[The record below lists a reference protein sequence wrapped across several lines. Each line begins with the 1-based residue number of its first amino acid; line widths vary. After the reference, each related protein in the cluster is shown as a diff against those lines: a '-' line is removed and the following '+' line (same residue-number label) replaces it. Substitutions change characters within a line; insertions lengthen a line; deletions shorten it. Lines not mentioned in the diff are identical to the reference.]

1 MKPKARSTLLSLLI
15 LLTGCASTSTPIQYD
30 NSHSRAHNI
39 AHAGGLYQTEDKV
52 IPMKDFEA
60 FKLAKAAVG
69 NTLLLTPSVGAGL
82 ELSEGLSLG
91 LLTSLLEQ
99 PDTASRNS
107 IIAWMPIQ
115 EATSARDAQQKLLYH
130 FNAAI
135 ETVLQEQ
142 SINYERTNGNSE
154 QKIEFYFHSADYQ
167 CPKYQAGMT
176 NQDLCY
182 ITAEVFEPRR
192 TMSPSFVNDGQESF
206 AFESNHNVYYQR
218 FRISPGKNSDIPSD
232 ELYAAISNKLP
243 DWIFIYI
250 AKGKIHFG
258 KETIIAPYLLESGK
272 PLLFVVSE
280 EKDSES

>member
-1 MKPKARSTLLSLLI
+1 MKPKARFTPLSLLI
-15 LLTGCASTSTPIQYD
+15 LLTGFASTSTPIQYD
-30 NSHSRAHNI
+30 NSHSRDHNI

-60 FKLAKAAVG
+60 FKLAEAAAG
-69 NTLLLTPSVGAGL
+69 NTLLLTSSVGAGL
-82 ELSEGLSLG
+82 ELSEG
-91 LLTSLLEQ
+91 LTSLLEQ

-115 EATSARDAQQKLLYH
+115 ETTSARDAQQKLLYH

-176 NQDLCY
+176 NQGLCY
-182 ITAEVFEPRR
+182 ITIEVFEPRR
-192 TMSPSFVNDGQESF
+192 TMSPSFVNDGQESS
-206 AFESNHNVYYQR
+206 AFESNHHVYYQR
-218 FRISPGKNSDIPSD
+218 FRISPGKNRDIPSD
-232 ELYAAISNKLP
+232 ALYAAISSKLP
-243 DWIFIYI
+243 NWIFIYI
-250 AKGKIHFG
+250 AKGNIHLG
-258 KETIIAPYLLESGK
+258 NQTITAPYLLESGK
-272 PLLFVVSE
+272 PLLFVVG
-280 EKDSES
+280 